1 MENLFI
7 LPEKKGVKKQ
17 PLDKLLL
24 EDLGL
29 PVSNNSNYRSRVCVK
44 CALKTQNAIELIHFL
59 KRNVNSIVA
68 DIEETSND
76 SKTQ

>member
-7 LPEKKGVKKQ
+7 LPEKKGVKKE

-44 CALKTQNAIELIHFL
+44 CALKTRNAIELIHFL
-59 KRNVNSIVA
+59 KTNVNSIVA
-68 DIEETSND
+68 DIEETSNEC
-76 SKTQ
+76 KTQ

>member
-29 PVSNNSNYRSRVCVK
+29 PVSNNSNYHSRVCVK
-44 CALKTQNAIELIHFL
+44 CALKTRNAIELIHFL
-59 KRNVNSIVA
+59 KTNVNSIVA
-68 DIEETSND
+68 DIEETSNEC
-76 SKTQ
+76 KTQ